1 MKELVQFN
9 KEALTEITF
18 YKGIRKANF
27 YQKIET
33 TKSTEEIVELICEI
47 TTSSFSVHVCN
58 FFGQYSELKYLK
70 LNIGTDEAIQNVDFF
85 HNWENKQWCETY
97 HFSHETCTL
106 FTASC
111 HLNTNSVVN
120 ESIKPTRVSP
130 RGGGLGDSPP
140 TLPDKLVW
148 PLPCPH
154 FVFSWWNLQLLEFVK
169 NMSRNL
175 DKVHIWRNRCGSH
188 LSSQYIFTKWLT
200 NYLELWQSS
209 PF

>member
-70 LNIGTDEAIQNVDFF
+70 LNIVTDEAIQNVDFF
-85 HNWENKQWCETY
+85 HNWENKQ
-97 HFSHETCTL
+97 
-106 FTASC
+106 
-111 HLNTNSVVN
+111 
-120 ESIKPTRVSP
+120 
-130 RGGGLGDSPP
+130 
-140 TLPDKLVW
+140 
-148 PLPCPH
+148 
-154 FVFSWWNLQLLEFVK
+154 
-169 NMSRNL
+169 
-175 DKVHIWRNRCGSH
+175 
-188 LSSQYIFTKWLT
+188 
-200 NYLELWQSS
+200 
-209 PF
+209 